1 MWMQY
6 PQTEALFSLDDQYL
20 IGADLMVK
28 PVTRPDVVESIVI
41 FPTDDCW
48 YDAESL
54 IRVSFSGKARGF
66 VELTVPSDINKIP
79 VFQRGGSILPRK
91 LRLRRSSQMMMK
103 DPYTLFVALSDT
115 RTANGKLYMDDEET
129 FGHDRKGEY
138 AESSLSADFSANN
151 GVLRNTVTVG
161 PGWTESIGTMAN
173 NRMVER
179 VIFMG
184 LDSAPSGVS
193 VAGESVGFTFDAAS
207 SLLVLRKPGVSALN
221 DWEIRV
227 MF

>member
-1 MWMQY
+1 MQY
-6 PQTEALFSLDDQYL
+6 PQTEALFSVDDQYL

-28 PVTRPDVVESIVI
+28 PVTVPDIVESIVI

-54 IRVSFSGKARGF
+54 TRIPTSGKARGL

-129 FGHDRKGEY
+129 FGHERKGEF
-138 AESSLSADFSANN
+138 AESSLSADFSVGN
-151 GVLRNTVTVG
+151 GVLRNTVMVG
-161 PGWTESIGTMAN
+161 PGWAEAVGTMTN
-173 NRMVER
+173 DRMVER

-184 LDSAPSGVS
+184 VNSAPSGVN
-193 VAGESVGFTFDAAS
+193 VAGENVGFTFDAAS

-221 DWEIRV
+221 NWEIHV
-227 MF
+227 VF